1 MATINI
7 GRLKPVFQ
15 GAYDNAQGYVVDDIV
30 TYSGETYICIL
41 ASTGNVPTNTTY
53 WSKMASKG
61 ADGVD
66 ADLFSISGTAQGDL
80 YYNNGSAIARL
91 GAGTS
96 GQFLKTQ
103 GTGANPQWG
112 DVVSN
117 LTDTAIFEYQD
128 SIGRFTSIDSATGM
142 GIGDRIVVPYNSLL
156 DPYSIIASSGSNN
169 FQVTTTGA
177 YRADMYCQVHNL
189 NHHKLFIYNSTDNQ
203 FAPRPNGSF
212 TGGDNFQA
220 PIVSY
225 NVGQGENSNTADCY
239 WLDSSKV
246 YQMRQSSD
254 NTIGTFNSNTSYLFG
269 NYSIGGITS
278 RNTLMRLTLTKL
290 SGV

>member
-96 GQFLKTQ
+96 GQALITN
-103 GTGANPQWG
+103 GTGANPSWG
-112 DVVSN
+112 DVSGGLIQLQENASTTVVSTN
-117 LTDTAIFEYQD
+117 STSWTDSGF
-128 SIGRFTSIDSATGM
+128 SATITPTSTSSKIWILCH
-142 GIGDRIVVPYNSLL
+142 IGSGTSAEGNNSAFQIRRNTTQILGNNNGSVFPGTWTGSDDYTSTRL
-156 DPYSIIASSGSNN
+156 ANKFVQGVDSPNTTSAITYRLYWASNSSGNTVYLNRAGEVSTSSAEYG
-169 FQVTTTGA
+169 VGA
-177 YRADMYCQVHNL
+177 TNMVLVEIA
-189 NHHKLFIYNSTDNQ
+189 
-203 FAPRPNGSF
+203 G
-212 TGGDNFQA
+212 
-220 PIVSY
+220 
-225 NVGQGENSNTADCY
+225 
-239 WLDSSKV
+239 
-246 YQMRQSSD
+246 
-254 NTIGTFNSNTSYLFG
+254 
-269 NYSIGGITS
+269 
-278 RNTLMRLTLTKL
+278 
-290 SGV
+290 